1 MGSALPYI
9 RRSSS
14 SNSADGAP
22 IGYPARLMKRSPPK
36 NAFYAQS
43 GGVTAVINAS
53 ASGLLETARKY
64 PNRIAKVYAGR
75 HGILGALTEDPI
87 DPSKESAATIRGLR
101 HTPGGAF
108 GSARY
113 KLAGID
119 KNRAQYERLIDI
131 FRAHD
136 IGYFFYNGGND
147 SMDTAQ
153 KVSEIAVQMAVPL
166 ICIGIPKTVD
176 NDLPVTDCCPGFGSA
191 AKYIAVSTREAALD
205 VASMARTST
214 KVFVLEVMGRH
225 AGWMAAA
232 GGLSAEKTGDAP
244 HIILFP
250 EIAFDRARFLAKV
263 RSTVEKRGYCVVV
276 VSEGV
281 RDAGGKFLAEA
292 GTKDAFGHSQLG
304 GVGPVVAQMTQEA
317 FGYKFH
323 WAVADYLQ
331 RSARHIASKVDV
343 EQAYAV
349 GKAAV
354 EFALAGKNA
363 VMPVIVRKSA
373 KPYRWGIGEAP
384 LTAVANQE
392 KKVPRNFISADGFGI
407 TGPCRRYL
415 LPLIGGEAYPP
426 YRDGLP
432 RYAA

>member
-1 MGSALPYI
+1 MQ
-9 RRSSS
+9 RSS
-14 SNSADGAP
+14 
-22 IGYPARLMKRSPPK
+22 PK

-43 GGVTAVINAS
+43 GGVSAVINAS
-53 ASGLLETARKY
+53 ACGVIETARRHRH
-64 PNRIAKVYAGR
+64 RIPKLYAGR
-75 HGILGALTEDPI
+75 DGIIGALTEDLI
-87 DPSKESAATIRGLR
+87 DTGKESSAAIRALR

-119 KNRAQYERLIDI
+119 KNRAQYERLIEV

-147 SMDTAQ
+147 SMDTAH
-153 KVSEIAVQMAVPL
+153 KVSEIGVQLGYPI
-166 ICIGIPKTVD
+166 ICIGVPKTVD
-176 NDLPVTDCCPGFGSA
+176 NDLAVTDCCPGFGSA
-191 AKYIAVSTREAALD
+191 AKYIAVATREAGLD
-205 VASMARTST
+205 VSSMARTST

-225 AGWMAAA
+225 AGWLAAA
-232 GGLSAEKTGDAP
+232 GGLAAERRGDAP

-250 EIAFDRARFLAKV
+250 EITFDRAAFLAKV
-263 RSTVEKRGYCVVV
+263 KSCVDAYGYCVVV

-281 RDAGGKFLAEA
+281 RSEDGKFLAEA
-292 GTKDAFGHSQLG
+292 GTKDAFGHAQLG

-354 EFALAGKNA
+354 ELALKGKNA
-363 VMPVIVRKSA
+363 VMPTIVRKSSA
-373 KPYRWGIGEAP
+373 PYRWTIGEAP
-384 LTAVANQE
+384 LSEVANAE
-392 KKVPRNFISADGFGI
+392 KKVPRHFIAEDGFGI
-407 TGPCRRYL
+407 TPACRRYL
-415 LPLIGGEAYPP
+415 QPLIGGEDYPP
-426 YRDGLP
+426 YRRGLP
-432 RYAA
+432 SYVTLKGASVRKRLRESFVI